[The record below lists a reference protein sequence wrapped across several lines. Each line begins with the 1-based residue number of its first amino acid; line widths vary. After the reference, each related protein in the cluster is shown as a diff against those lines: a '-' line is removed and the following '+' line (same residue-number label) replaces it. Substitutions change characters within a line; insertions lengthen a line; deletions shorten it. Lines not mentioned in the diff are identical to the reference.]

1 MCGKKGLKITW
12 NADNEKTREHVQE
25 DEEEATEAA
34 GGGAETQPVDSET
47 LAV

>member
-1 MCGKKGLKITW
+1 MW
-12 NADNEKTREHVQE
+12 NADNQKTCEHVQE